1 MFAYSPSIMARSV
14 FVAATLALSLHGSTA
29 LAEDHPTEDAGQ
41 ASASV
46 EIAAGCAPGSRQS
59 CQCPN
64 GSWSTQSCD
73 PSGLFTFCACGVGG
87 VDVSGF
93 GVPNVDFSRPKRPA
107 RRKKSG
113 GLGMLIGGLVT
124 LGLGTTSLAIGITL
138 IREDTVVPLGVVL
151 TATGGTAMLVGL
163 PLSIVGIVNVA
174 NGDDRGYYNGQAPP
188 PAGPSWSAGPGGLRL
203 AF

>member
-1 MFAYSPSIMARSV
+1 VRFALTIAAITAGLFAGEPSGRAEDQESTSEA
-14 FVAATLALSLHGSTA
+14 VAAEPPVDL
-29 LAEDHPTEDAGQ
+29 
-41 ASASV
+41 
-46 EIAAGCAPGSRQS
+46 AAGCAPGSRRS
-59 CQCPN
+59 CPCPN
-64 GSWSTQSCD
+64 GSWSTQACD
-73 PSGLFTFCACGVGG
+73 PSGSFSFCACGTAG

-93 GVPNVDFSRPKRPA
+93 ELPNVDFSRPKPPP
-107 RRKKSG
+107 RRKKSS

-163 PLSIVGIVNVA
+163 PLSIVGVVNVA
-174 NGDDRGYYNGQAPP
+174 NGDDRGYHNGAAPP
-188 PAGPSWSAGPGGLRL
+188 SVPTWSAGPGGLRI

>member
-1 MFAYSPSIMARSV
+1 MARSV
-14 FVAATLALSLHGSTA
+14 LVPTLALSLYGSTA
-29 LAEDHPTEDAGQ
+29 LAEDRPTEDAGP

-73 PSGLFTFCACGVGG
+73 PSGFFTFCACGVGG

-174 NGDDRGYYNGQAPP
+174 NGDDRGYYNGQTDVP